1 MLVCK
6 ACSYSYL
13 WEALALSCYLFPDL
27 HTQELGFGLMGYFSV
42 SVAQTL
48 F

>member
-6 ACSYSYL
+6 ACSYSCL
-13 WEALALSCYLFPDL
+13 WEALALSCSLTFP
-27 HTQELGFGLMGYFSV
+27 HGLGFGLMGYFSV